1 MAEYRSIAM
10 LCTLL
15 ILAFASSCSAQQTG
29 QEGADSPTSQQADSA
44 PDPSSP
50 EAAVQV
56 IRDYYDT
63 INNGEY
69 ERAYNYWDRN
79 GSASNQTLEQFR
91 QGFAETEHVDVQ
103 TAEPGREDA
112 AAGSLFIEIPVTI
125 TATTTDQ
132 RIQRYSGTYS
142 LRRVNDVPG
151 ATEDQLT
158 WHIYAADIYEISGDG

>member
-1 MAEYRSIAM
+1 LQCSTNRPGRSRFSN
-10 LCTLL
+10 L
-15 ILAFASSCSAQQTG
+15 
-29 QEGADSPTSQQADSA
+29 QQADSA

-103 TAEPGREDA
+103 TAEPAEKMRRQA
-112 AAGSLFIEIPVTI
+112 P
-125 TATTTDQ
+125 
-132 RIQRYSGTYS
+132 YSS
-142 LRRVNDVPG
+142 KSR
-151 ATEDQLT
+151 
-158 WHIYAADIYEISGDG
+158 